1 MKQNVESILTDYIRA
16 VMSRATYTVFTED
29 GSTYGEIPG
38 FENVTARTDTPEQC
52 RHDLVESLEEWIFSR
67 ITRQLPV
74 PEVDGI
80 QLPVKEMM

>member
-1 MKQNVESILTDYIRA
+1 MESILTNYIRA
-16 VMSRATYTVFTED
+16 VMSRATYTVLAD
-29 GSTYGEIPG
+29 GLTHGEIPG
-38 FENVTARTDTPEQC
+38 FENVAAQADTLEQC

-67 ITRQLPV
+67 VTRQLPV